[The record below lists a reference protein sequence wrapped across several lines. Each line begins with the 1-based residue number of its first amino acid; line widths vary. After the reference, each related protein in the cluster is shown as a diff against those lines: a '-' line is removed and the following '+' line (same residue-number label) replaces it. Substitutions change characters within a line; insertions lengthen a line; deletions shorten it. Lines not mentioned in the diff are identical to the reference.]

1 MELTIEQYDQLID
14 QALDEDLGTGDITT
28 DALIES
34 SQRGSASIRAKSS
47 GVLAGV
53 EVAKQVLLRV
63 DPGLKV
69 NILIGDG
76 SPLKAGDVIARVDGK
91 IASMLKAERT
101 ALNFLQHLSGIATET
116 SRYVEAVRGLNTRI
130 ADTRKTMPGLRM
142 LEKYAVLMGGG
153 KNHRMRLDDGILIKD
168 NHLKALGRQG
178 LSMKQIITQA
188 RAKNARGLKIEVE
201 VKSPDEAMEAALAKA
216 DIIMLDNMSIEDM
229 EKTVQ
234 LVRGRSLIEASGGVH
249 LDNVRAI
256 AETGVDII
264 SVGALTHSARAL
276 DINMKLD

>member
-116 SRYVEAVRGLNTRI
+116 ARYVEAVRGLNARI
-130 ADTRKTMPGLRM
+130 ADTRKTIPGLRM

-229 EKTVQ
+229 EKIVQ

>member
-1 MELTIEQYDQLID
+1 MELTTEQYDQLID

-116 SRYVEAVRGLNTRI
+116 ARYVEAVRGLNARI
-130 ADTRKTMPGLRM
+130 ADTRKTIPGLRM

-234 LVRGRSLIEASGGVH
+234 LIRGRSLIEASGGVH

>member
-116 SRYVEAVRGLNTRI
+116 ARYVEAVRGLNARI
-130 ADTRKTMPGLRM
+130 ADTRKTIPGLRM

-168 NHLKALGRQG
+168 NHLKALGGQG

-229 EKTVQ
+229 EKIVQ